1 MHRLTAGPPT
11 SDQTPAGSSLADAL
25 TRRLRHPLAVALTQA
40 FAYHLPTVA
49 LTRRL
54 PHPPDSTHDPGIGEL
69 TLHSA
74 HFAYAPE
81 TCIAARHPSRLHTV
95 GMGASHTTPKR

>member
-11 SDQTPAGSSLADAL
+11 SDQTPASSSLADAL

-74 HFAYAPE
+74 HFAYALE
-81 TCIAARHPSRLHTV
+81 TCIAAHHPSRLHTV
-95 GMGASHTTPKR
+95 CMGASHITPKR